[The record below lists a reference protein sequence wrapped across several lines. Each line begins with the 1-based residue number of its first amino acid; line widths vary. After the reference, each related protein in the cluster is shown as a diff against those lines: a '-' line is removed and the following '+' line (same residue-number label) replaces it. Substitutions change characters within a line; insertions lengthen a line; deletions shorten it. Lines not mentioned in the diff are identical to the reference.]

1 MTLSDVADLHDA
13 LDLRDQLASLAAQET
28 ES

>member
-13 LDLRDQLASLAAQET
+13 LDLRDRLANLAAQET